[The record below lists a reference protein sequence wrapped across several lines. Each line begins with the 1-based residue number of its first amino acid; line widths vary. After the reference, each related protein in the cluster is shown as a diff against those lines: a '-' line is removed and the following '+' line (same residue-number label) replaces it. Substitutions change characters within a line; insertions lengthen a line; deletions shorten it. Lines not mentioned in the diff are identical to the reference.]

1 MLRFSGLLLLV
12 VAAGCGSGE
21 NAVAVTSVMADTRGT
36 YRLVASRLVITGAS
50 GATRFAS
57 FSSGTLRLQ
66 ETDYNMSLAGNGG
79 FAAAGT
85 YHLGASAN
93 TVLNSRRGTFS
104 LSSNRTPSFFSGSY
118 FAQPDFYLS
127 LNYEPYPLADNS
139 TVQRTE
145 TWLKLSDSPRH
156 GLD

>member
-1 MLRFSGLLLLV
+1 MLRFCGLLLVL

-21 NAVAVTSVMADTRGT
+21 SAVAVTSVMADTRGT
-36 YRLVASRLVITGAS
+36 YRLVASRLVITGAD

-66 ETDYNMSLAGNGG
+66 ETDYNISLAGNGG
-79 FAAAGT
+79 FAAAGS

-104 LSSNRTPSFFSGSY
+104 LTSNRIPTLFTGSY

-127 LNYEPYPLADNS
+127 LNYDPYPLADT